1 MTLEQRVARAERMLI
16 LFVKAGRRGR
26 SEWRKASHDQG
37 DKINIL
43 IDMQMRYSEEWRARH
58 REMDEKINI
67 LINAQIAT
75 EEQIKKTD
83 EQMKRTDQRIEASQT
98 RTDEALDSL
107 AASQAKTEEALQ
119 RFLDRLNNGR
129 NASSLD

>member
-26 SEWRKASHDQG
+26 SEWRKESREQG
-37 DKINIL
+37 D
-43 IDMQMRYSEEWRARH
+43 
-58 REMDEKINI
+58 KINI

-75 EEQIKKTD
+75 EQQLKTTD
-83 EQMKRTDQRIEASQT
+83 EQIAASSAKTDA
-98 RTDEALDSL
+98 ALDRL

-119 RFLDRLNNGR
+119 RFLNGLSKGR
-129 NASSLD
+129 NGNSSD